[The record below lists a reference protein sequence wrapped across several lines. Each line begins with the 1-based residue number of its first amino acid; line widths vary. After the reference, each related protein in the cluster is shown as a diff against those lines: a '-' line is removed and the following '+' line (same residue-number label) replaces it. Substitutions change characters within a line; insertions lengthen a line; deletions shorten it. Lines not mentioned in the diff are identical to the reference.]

1 MRRYAW
7 VLGGLLLAPL
17 LTGCPFD
24 SKVPLAP
31 PGSEAAD
38 PRLAG
43 AWIGI
48 DEEDQD
54 SVTVLVLPFNGV
66 ESYVETREK
75 SGDTSRY
82 RVCRLELGGESFLQL
97 NELEAEGKPESF
109 VFARYSFETD
119 RRLRIRFV
127 GETIVPKT
135 LASDAKGLA
144 EFITAHRAD
153 PALDDPDLRLL
164 LVRKE

>member
-7 VLGGLLLAPL
+7 LLGGLLLAPL
-17 LTGCPFD
+17 LAGCPFD
-24 SKVPLAP
+24 AKVPLAS
-31 PGSEAAD
+31 PGSESAD
-38 PRLAG
+38 PRLVG

-54 SVTVLVLPFNGV
+54 SVTVLVLPFDPV
-66 ESYVETREK
+66 AYYVETRER

-82 RVCRLELGGESFLQL
+82 RVCRFALGGESLLQL

-109 VFARYSFETD
+109 VFARYAFETD

-127 GETIVPKT
+127 GETIVPQA
-135 LASDAKGLA
+135 LAGDAQGLA
-144 EFITAHRAD
+144 AFIAAHLAD
-153 PALDDPDLRLL
+153 PALDDPDVRLL
-164 LVRKE
+164 LVRAE